1 MMTQLITSIF
11 LVVLSAL
18 TPISEVRGAIPLAYL
33 LTQDVSTRWLLVVL
47 AVLCN
52 SLVPFMA
59 LKILQFLENM
69 LLSSSNRLMKIVA
82 RLYSRLMDNAREKGH
97 KYLGKWGYLGLVVFV
112 AIPLP
117 LTGAWTASLIAHIFG
132 LSRLRAA
139 LAIVIGVVIA
149 SSIVVLALEGVIA
162 IINLLL

>member
-1 MMTQLITSIF
+1 MTSLITSIF

-18 TPISEVRGAIPLAYL
+18 APISEVRGAIPLAYIIA
-33 LTQDVSTRWLLVVL
+33 QDASIRWLLIIL

-59 LKILQFLENM
+59 LNILQFLENT
-69 LLSSSNRLMKIVA
+69 LLSSNNRLMKITA
-82 RLYSRLMDNAREKGH
+82 YLYSRLVDNAREKGR
-97 KYLGKWGYLGLVVFV
+97 KYLGKWGYLGLAVFV
-112 AIPLP
+112 AVPLP
-117 LTGAWTASLIAHIFG
+117 VTGAWTASLIAHIFG
-132 LSRLRAA
+132 LSKLRAS

-149 SSIVVLALEGVIA
+149 SSIVVLAMEGVIA

>member
-1 MMTQLITSIF
+1 MTSLITSIF

-18 TPISEVRGAIPLAYL
+18 APISEVRGAIPLAYIIA
-33 LTQDVSTRWLLVVL
+33 QDVSIRLLLIIL

-59 LKILQFLENM
+59 LNILQFLGNM
-69 LLSSSNRLMKIVA
+69 LLSSNDRLMKIIA
-82 RLYSRLMDNAREKGH
+82 HRYSRLVDNAREKGR
-97 KYLGKWGYLGLVVFV
+97 KYLGKWGYLGLTVFV
-112 AIPLP
+112 AVPLP

-132 LSRLRAA
+132 LSKLRAS

>member
-1 MMTQLITSIF
+1 MTSLITSIF
-11 LVVLSAL
+11 LIVLSAL
-18 TPISEVRGAIPLAYL
+18 APISEVRGAIPLAYVIA
-33 LTQDVSTRWLLVVL
+33 QDVSIRWLLVIL

-59 LKILQFLENM
+59 LKVLQFLENI
-69 LLSSSNRLMKIVA
+69 LLSSSNRLMKIIA
-82 RLYSRLMDNAREKGH
+82 RLYSRLVDNAREKGR
-97 KYLGKWGYLGLVVFV
+97 KYLGKWGYLGLAVFV
-112 AIPLP
+112 AVPLP

-132 LSRLRAA
+132 LSRLRAS

-149 SSIVVLALEGVIA
+149 SFIVVLALEGVIA